1 MSSFRAVIFDYDGT
15 LFDTRPAIVHCIQR
29 AFAEIIRSVPPL
41 EAIAGTV
48 ETGLSLPDTL
58 VVLDQRL
65 RGNRTTLDE
74 LIRNYRRLYLAEG
87 APLIKPYPGVG
98 DTIRI
103 LHAGGTKCLVVSN
116 KGVAAIHQSLE
127 ESDLT
132 PFIDMIFGDQPGLPK
147 KPDPAIVTDHI
158 LPRSTQLT
166 KDQVL
171 VVGDTETDIVFA
183 KAANVSSCWAS
194 YGYGDRVRC
203 RQLAPDYVIGDVAE
217 LPAIV
222 AS

>member
-1 MSSFRAVIFDYDGT
+1 MRRFHAVVFDYDGT

-29 AFAEIIRSVPPL
+29 AFAETVHFVPPL

-58 VVLDQRL
+58 IVLDQRM
-65 RGNRTTLDE
+65 RGNRVTLDE
-74 LIRNYRRLYLAEG
+74 LVRNYRRLYLAEG

-98 DTIRI
+98 DTMRT
-103 LHAGGTKCLVVSN
+103 LHASGTKCLVVSN
-116 KGVAAIHQSLE
+116 KGVAAIHQSLDE
-127 ESDLT
+127 NDLT
-132 PFIDMIFGDQPGLPK
+132 PFIDLIFGDQPGLPK

-158 LPRSTQLT
+158 LPIHAQLT
-166 KDQVL
+166 KEQIL

-183 KAANVSSCWAS
+183 KAAGVSSCWAS
-194 YGYGDRVRC
+194 YGYGDQARC
-203 RQLAPDYVIGDVAE
+203 LQLAPDYVIGNIAE

>member
-1 MSSFRAVIFDYDGT
+1 MSRFRAVVFDYDGT
-15 LFDTRPAIVHCIQR
+15 LFDTRPAIVHCIQH
-29 AFAEIIRSVPPL
+29 AFADTIRSVPPL
-41 EAIAGTV
+41 EAIASTV

-74 LIRNYRRLYLAEG
+74 LIRTYRRLYLAEA

-98 DTIRI
+98 DTVRS

-116 KGVAAIHQSLE
+116 KGVAAIHQSLDD
-127 ESDLT
+127 SDLT
-132 PFIDMIFGDQPGLPK
+132 PFIDLIFGDQPGLPK
-147 KPDPAIVTDHI
+147 KPAPAILANHI
-158 LPRSTQLT
+158 LPRYAQLT
-166 KDQVL
+166 NDQIL

-183 KAANVSSCWAS
+183 KAAGVSSCWAS
-194 YGYGDRVRC
+194 YGYGDRARC
-203 RQLAPDYVIGDVAE
+203 VQLAPNYVIGNVAE